1 MFGRKYID
9 HYLTFSVIIEKHEI
23 GKTIKHKTRFFNG
36 VSFMVSF
43 LSSLT
48 DNRAE
53 ALRKSKRKDC
63 KSGLEYS
70 QKGHQEWNLPCRTQI
85 SKSQ

>member
-9 HYLTFSVIIEKHEI
+9 QYVTFSVIIKKHEI
-23 GKTIKHKTRFFNG
+23 GKTIKHKTIFFNG
-36 VSFMVSF
+36 VSFMASL

-48 DNRAE
+48 DNLSE

-70 QKGHQEWNLPCRTQI
+70 QKGHQEWNLLCRTQI